1 MEQEQIVKSYDPVI
15 MRRLLGYL
23 KPYRLAAVAAVIALF
38 AATAGELLLPIVLQR
53 TLDNVIFVSFRKI
66 TPDAVPDDVSTRG
79 QLREI
84 RGVLYIPETAL
95 DRLHGTDRTA
105 LMERG
110 EVSAERYFVF
120 PLDETD
126 AAFAELAGRHPESI
140 TAENGYGAVSMTD
153 LSSLPDEDERR
164 IRRTYLGR
172 LTAASGVFLGLLV
185 TILLFSFVQIY
196 LMAAVGQDVMKDLRR
211 KLFDHVLHQ
220 SLSFISR
227 NPVGRLVTR
236 LTNDVE
242 TVNELFTSVVTSLLR
257 DVSLMIGVIAAMFL
271 LNVRLG
277 FITALT
283 LPAVL
288 VVTAV
293 FRTRARDAFRSVRL
307 QVSKVNSY
315 LSEHLS
321 GVSVVQ
327 LFSREKRSENEFFA
341 HDAALMKANLGEM
354 YVFATF
360 RPVIDFLSSL
370 STAVVLGFG
379 AWLFLKDIV
388 SLGILIAFLNLVRR
402 FYEPVMDLSEK
413 YTILQSA
420 MAGGERVF
428 ALLDEQDRIPDTGTG
443 AIPRDFTGRVVF
455 ENVSFGYKEDEPV
468 LKNLSFR
475 IEPGE
480 TVAIVGYTGAGK
492 TTITN
497 LLTRLWDA
505 DSGRILLDG
514 IDIREFSLSELRRAI
529 QPVQQDVFIFTG
541 TVEDNIRLG
550 STIPAERIR
559 RAAAAVHADGFIS
572 RLPNGY
578 ATAMSEGGANISSGQ
593 RQLLAF
599 ARVIAHDPRII
610 IMDEATGSIDTET
623 EKLIQKGIDELVHNR
638 TALIIAHRLST
649 IRHADRIFVLAEGRL
664 VEDGTHD
671 ELLARGGVYY
681 NLYKLQYA
689 AEADSG
695 RSSP

>member
-15 MRRLLGYL
+15 MRRLLGHL
-23 KPYRLAAVAAVIALF
+23 KPYRFAAAAAVIALF

-53 TLDNVIFVSFRKI
+53 TLDNVIFASFRSI
-66 TPDAVPDDVSTRG
+66 SPDAVPDDDAVRER
-79 QLREI
+79 LREI

-95 DRLHGTDRTA
+95 DRLHGADRTA
-105 LMERG
+105 LIERG
-110 EVSAERYFVF
+110 SVSAERYFVF
-120 PLDETD
+120 PFDEAD
-126 AAFAELAGRHPESI
+126 AALADLTGRYPGLI
-140 TAENGYGAVSMTD
+140 TTENGYGAVPMTD
-153 LSSLPDEDERR
+153 LSSLPDRDERL
-164 IRRTYLGR
+164 IRGSYLGR
-172 LTAASGVFLGLLV
+172 LTAASGLFLGLLV

-196 LMAAVGQDVMKDLRR
+196 LMAAVGQDVMRDLRR
-211 KLFDHVLHQ
+211 TLFDHVLRQ
-220 SLSFISR
+220 SLAFISR

-277 FITALT
+277 IITALT

-293 FRTRARDAFRSVRL
+293 FRTRARDAFRNVRL

-327 LFSREKRSENEFFA
+327 VFGREKRSEREFFA

-379 AWLFLKDIV
+379 AWLFLKDTV
-388 SLGILIAFLNLVRR
+388 SLGVLIAFLNLVRR
-402 FYEPVMDLSEK
+402 FYEPVMDISEK

-428 ALLDEQDRIPDTGTG
+428 ALLDERDRIPDTGTG
-443 AIPRDFTGRVVF
+443 TTPRNLEGRVVF
-455 ENVSFGYKEDEPV
+455 ENVSFGYRQGEPV
-468 LKNLSFR
+468 LKDLSFS

-492 TTITN
+492 TTIAN
-497 LLTRLWDA
+497 LLTRLWDV

-514 IDIREFSLSELRRAI
+514 IDIREFGLNELRRAI
-529 QPVQQDVFIFTG
+529 QPVQQDVFIFSG

-550 STIPAERIR
+550 SDIPAERIR
-559 RAAAAVHADGFIS
+559 RAAAAVRADSFIS
-572 RLPNGY
+572 RLPDGY
-578 ATAMSEGGANISSGQ
+578 ATVMSEGGTNISSGQ

-623 EKLIQKGIDELVHNR
+623 EKLIQKGIDELVQNR

-681 NLYKLQYA
+681 NLYRLQYA
-689 AEADSG
+689 AETGSG
-695 RSSP
+695 GHAP